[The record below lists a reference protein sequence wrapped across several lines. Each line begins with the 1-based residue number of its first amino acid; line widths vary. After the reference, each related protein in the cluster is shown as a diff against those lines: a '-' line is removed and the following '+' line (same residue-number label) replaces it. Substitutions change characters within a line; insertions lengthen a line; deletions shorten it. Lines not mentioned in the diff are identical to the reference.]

1 MLFSYDKTLGTVET
15 SQGTMTLTKVFIP
28 FFLEMFL
35 MNFMQTVNTFMLSYF
50 SDNAVAAV
58 GAAGQFSSMIYTF
71 YSVIGTG
78 VSIVLCHHLGAGK
91 KEQTSEAVFSAL
103 VFGAA
108 LSAVISILMSIFARP
123 CMTLLNI
130 KGDVLDDAAKYFSI
144 CMQFSF
150 LPALFVIISSIFKS
164 YGFPQ
169 ISVGISLGMNI
180 LNAALNYLVIFQPF
194 PFFLKGVSGIAWCS
208 NISRGVALICI
219 IICLFRLPLQLD
231 FHKMRPKS
239 LLKIKEILRVGLP
252 GGISSLSYNV
262 SQTVTTSV
270 IALVGVSAISTKI
283 YVSNLVFYVY
293 VLGLSL
299 GMSTSLL
306 IGWLCGAKKYDQA
319 YKLNLQNLKVTI
331 LLNAT
336 LSILLFLFGRPL
348 LSLFTKDPDIL
359 KVGCALLFWDIFVE
373 IFRGFNHI
381 EENSLR
387 GAGDVVF
394 PMIVSICSC
403 WAISVLFSYIL
414 GVKLG
419 LGLTGCWIAF
429 AMDEAFRGIN
439 YFFRWKSKKWM
450 KKTVV

>member
-299 GMSTSLL
+299 GM
-306 IGWLCGAKKYDQA
+306 
-319 YKLNLQNLKVTI
+319 
-331 LLNAT
+331 
-336 LSILLFLFGRPL
+336 LFLFGRPL

-403 WAISVLFSYIL
+403 WTMSVLFSYIL

>member
-164 YGFPQ
+164 YGFP
-169 ISVGISLGMNI
+169 L
-180 LNAALNYLVIFQPF
+180 LV
-194 PFFLKGVSGIAWCS
+194 
-208 NISRGVALICI
+208 
-219 IICLFRLPLQLD
+219 
-231 FHKMRPKS
+231 
-239 LLKIKEILRVGLP
+239 
-252 GGISSLSYNV
+252 
-262 SQTVTTSV
+262 
-270 IALVGVSAISTKI
+270 
-283 YVSNLVFYVY
+283 
-293 VLGLSL
+293 
-299 GMSTSLL
+299 
-306 IGWLCGAKKYDQA
+306 
-319 YKLNLQNLKVTI
+319 
-331 LLNAT
+331 
-336 LSILLFLFGRPL
+336 
-348 LSLFTKDPDIL
+348 
-359 KVGCALLFWDIFVE
+359 
-373 IFRGFNHI
+373 
-381 EENSLR
+381 
-387 GAGDVVF
+387 
-394 PMIVSICSC
+394 
-403 WAISVLFSYIL
+403 
-414 GVKLG
+414 
-419 LGLTGCWIAF
+419 
-429 AMDEAFRGIN
+429 
-439 YFFRWKSKKWM
+439 
-450 KKTVV
+450 

>member
-130 KGDVLDDAAKYFSI
+130 KGEVLDDAAKYFSI

-208 NISRGVALICI
+208 NISRGV
-219 IICLFRLPLQLD
+219 
-231 FHKMRPKS
+231 
-239 LLKIKEILRVGLP
+239 
-252 GGISSLSYNV
+252 
-262 SQTVTTSV
+262 

-319 YKLNLQNLKVTI
+319 YRLNLQNLKVTI

-403 WAISVLFSYIL
+403 WAMSVLFSYIL

-439 YFFRWKSKKWM
+439 YFFRWRSKKWM

>member
-219 IICLFRLPLQLD
+219 IICLFRLPLHLD

-239 LLKIKEILRVGLP
+239 LLKIKEILRVSLP

-262 SQTVTTSV
+262 
-270 IALVGVSAISTKI
+270 
-283 YVSNLVFYVY
+283 
-293 VLGLSL
+293 
-299 GMSTSLL
+299 
-306 IGWLCGAKKYDQA
+306 
-319 YKLNLQNLKVTI
+319 
-331 LLNAT
+331 
-336 LSILLFLFGRPL
+336 
-348 LSLFTKDPDIL
+348 
-359 KVGCALLFWDIFVE
+359 
-373 IFRGFNHI
+373 
-381 EENSLR
+381 
-387 GAGDVVF
+387 
-394 PMIVSICSC
+394 
-403 WAISVLFSYIL
+403 
-414 GVKLG
+414 
-419 LGLTGCWIAF
+419 
-429 AMDEAFRGIN
+429 
-439 YFFRWKSKKWM
+439 
-450 KKTVV
+450 

>member
-15 SQGTMTLTKVFIP
+15 SQGTMTLTKVFDP

-219 IICLFRLPLQLD
+219 IICLFRLPPEFGTTKKQIKVPCVDFGVQYEVLD
-231 FHKMRPKS
+231 
-239 LLKIKEILRVGLP
+239 V
-252 GGISSLSYNV
+252 SSQKVIQFLHDV
-262 SQTVTTSV
+262 LDEV
-270 IALVGVSAISTKI
+270 IALFPSPIIHIGGDEVNTNQWNASVAISNYIKK
-283 YVSNLVFYVY
+283 
-293 VLGLSL
+293 LGV
-299 GMSTSLL
+299 
-306 IGWLCGAKKYDQA
+306 ANPA
-319 YKLNLQNLKVTI
+319 ELQI
-331 LLNAT
+331 E
-336 LSILLFLFGRPL
+336 
-348 LSLFTKDPDIL
+348 FT
-359 KVGCALLFWDIFVE
+359 
-373 IFRGFNHI
+373 N
-381 EENSLR
+381 
-387 GAGDVVF
+387 
-394 PMIVSICSC
+394 
-403 WAISVLFSYIL
+403 AISEWLK
-414 GVKLG
+414 GRNKHMMG
-419 LGLTGCWIAF
+419 WIS
-429 AMDEAFRGIN
+429 N
-439 YFFRWKSKKWM
+439 
-450 KKTVV
+450 T

>member
-219 IICLFRLPLQLD
+219 IILFRLPLQLD

-359 KVGCALLFWDIFVE
+359 KVGCTLLFWDIFVE

-403 WAISVLFSYIL
+403 WTMSVLFSYIL